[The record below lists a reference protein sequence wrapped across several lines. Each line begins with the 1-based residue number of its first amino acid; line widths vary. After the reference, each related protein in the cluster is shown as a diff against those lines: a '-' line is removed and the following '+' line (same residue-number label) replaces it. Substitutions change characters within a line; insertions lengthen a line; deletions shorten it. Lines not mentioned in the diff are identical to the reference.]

1 MSTREQ
7 PTRLAH
13 ARTRSHTF
21 AHARTHWHALA
32 KGLDYEEFRTAIKTF
47 PGASNVNLTQEEYE
61 IITDGGALLN
71 EDGEF
76 DSARFREMMQREL
89 WRCAPALALRL
100 LRTPLASTPLA
111 STPLASAS

>member
-61 IITDGGALLN
+61 IITDGPVCVCVCVCV
-71 EDGEF
+71 F
-76 DSARFREMMQREL
+76 VCVFVFVCR
-89 WRCAPALALRL
+89 
-100 LRTPLASTPLA
+100 
-111 STPLASAS
+111 